1 MRVLIATAAEEGRV
15 GDAAVT
21 FVKHRRTS
29 RGKCNHGDRTCIACA
44 ADDGREKGS
53 EVAPH
58 AYVGIG
64 CRPPLWSRGERLA
77 AAIDGCTVASHHCRS
92 TSSPSSSMAV
102 SDTVVTVFLS
112 CGSKRQCE
120 FVAFV
125 LASAIAV
132 HYLLMDASLGEEN
145 MSVLGFHGLLSGSL
159 ERFTSRSMSPSTLN
173 HINLLGGVQEEKGVW
188 RAAERR

>member
-1 MRVLIATAAEEGRV
+1 
-15 GDAAVT
+15 
-21 FVKHRRTS
+21 
-29 RGKCNHGDRTCIACA
+29 
-44 ADDGREKGS
+44 
-53 EVAPH
+53 
-58 AYVGIG
+58 
-64 CRPPLWSRGERLA
+64 
-77 AAIDGCTVASHHCRS
+77 
-92 TSSPSSSMAV
+92 MAV
-102 SDTVVTVFLS
+102 SRTGCCSGLPSLQKYFVSILVYGCFGHSCHSFLS